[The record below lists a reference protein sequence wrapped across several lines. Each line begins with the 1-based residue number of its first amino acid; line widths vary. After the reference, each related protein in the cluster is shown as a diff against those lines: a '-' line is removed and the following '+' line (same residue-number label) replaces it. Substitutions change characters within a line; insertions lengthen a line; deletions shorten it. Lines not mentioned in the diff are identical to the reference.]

1 MLFPPHAEQPTTP
14 SPYLYLAQ
22 TALDPTEA
30 LGYYSTATAMIENEL
45 GSKANGKHRM
55 SVEQQAEAEEY
66 AKMAVTAIVAMVEIW
81 MSDMW

>member
-22 TALDPTEA
+22 TAQDPTEA

-45 GSKANGKHRM
+45 NSKGKQRM
-55 SVEQQAEAEEY
+55 NEEQQAEAEEY
-66 AKMAVTAIVAMVEIW
+66 RKMAVTAIVAMIEIW
-81 MSDMW
+81 MSDLW